1 MTEQE
6 IKRMIELLIR
16 EVDEAGE
23 AEGIWFNI
31 TDAFELQKL
40 LIKYQPDN
48 VERTNLLHK
57 FIEIHPE
64 LSR

>member
-6 IKRMIELLIR
+6 KDRMIELLIK
-16 EVDEAGE
+16 EVDEASE
-23 AEGIWFNI
+23 SEGIWFNI

-48 VERTNLLHK
+48 IERTNSLHR
-57 FIEIHPE
+57 FISIHPE